1 MFVVIIIASILI
13 YLLFLHGEET
23 NKGGRSFGGGGNY
36 NPTPGPSG
44 VNPSPQ
50 DNQGEEQEEQEEQ
63 EEGEE
68 GEGEDQQP
76 EDQSEATP
84 ALEDQQ
90 PEAPSPDEPPT
101 VDESFA
107 IGGGQMRRYP
117 KFELLNF
124 VDRERETLDMVSSKV
139 RTDTLSDES
148 ITFIKNGSV
157 CSVNDAYSSCSEF
170 DNMIKSFYDN
180 DGSYESNYI
189 DTKEYKRIA
198 SKYALCLW
206 LNTDAA
212 QDFEEY
218 VKKVSSLIDA
228 HRNEPNV
235 MKNKISQQL

>member
-36 NPTPGPSG
+36 NPIPGPSG

-50 DNQGEEQEEQEEQ
+50 EEEQEE
-63 EEGEE
+63 EG
-68 GEGEDQQP
+68 GNEDQQP
-76 EDQSEATP
+76 EDQPEATP
-84 ALEDQQ
+84 APEAPALEEEEQ
-90 PEAPSPDEPPT
+90 PEAPEEPPT

-107 IGGGQMRRYP
+107 IGGGRMRRYP